1 MVDKNNSTI
10 LLKKET
16 RLLLSKIGRKEQTY
30 DQLIRELILSKNK
43 LDKLEDK
50 SGNLN
55 HSSLSTNS

>member
-1 MVDKNNSTI
+1 MMRTSI
-10 LLKKET
+10 LIQTNT
-16 RLLLSKIGRKEQTY
+16 RDELRRIGRKEQTY
-30 DQLIRELILSKNK
+30 DQVIRELIISKNK